1 MAVLRAD
8 CETRDHLPS
17 HSSSR
22 HHLSAAPGV
31 SGISV
36 PKLGV
41 SSPGYYRYRQRRHSG
56 LDYVSPIEFELTSN
70 HTTKTA

>member
-1 MAVLRAD
+1 MIDVLVDAGFPVKVCCR
-8 CETRDHLPS
+8 
-17 HSSSR
+17 
-22 HHLSAAPGV
+22 
-31 SGISV
+31 
-36 PKLGV
+36 KLGV